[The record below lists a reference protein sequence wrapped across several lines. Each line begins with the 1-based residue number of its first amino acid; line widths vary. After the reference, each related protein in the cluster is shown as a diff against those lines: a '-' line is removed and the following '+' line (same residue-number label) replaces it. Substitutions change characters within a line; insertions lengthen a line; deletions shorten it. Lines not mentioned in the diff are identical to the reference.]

1 MKINAFFKKQVTLL
15 WTLKTYTIKSFKI
28 IITLFISALFINCS
42 NDVEEPTII
51 LSKTNIAGSYT
62 ITNLTTDAK
71 VTSLTDVGGV
81 LVPLDVAT
89 STSNWDTFQ
98 IDFKLE
104 EEGTFKAEGLF
115 RTISTVTPVVGN
127 PVSETS
133 ILDIDASGNFTLDT
147 TNNTINFSSSV
158 GEFLSGTFDIVTFN
172 ETSLVLYQEAEE
184 TEDSIT
190 TEMKTSISF
199 ERN

>member
-1 MKINAFFKKQVTLL
+1 M
-15 WTLKTYTIKSFKI
+15 KSFKI

-51 LSKTNIAGSYT
+51 LSKTNIAGSYA
-62 ITNLTTDAK
+62 ITNLNTDAK
-71 VTSLTDVGGV
+71 ITSLTDVGGV
-81 LVPLDVAT
+81 LVTRDVAT
-89 STSNWDTFQ
+89 STSNGDTFQ

-115 RTISTVTPVVGN
+115 RRIYIVTPVGGN

-133 ILDIDASGNFTLDT
+133 ILDINASGNFTLDT
-147 TNNTINFSSSV
+147 TNNTISFSSSV

-184 TEDSIT
+184 TEDSKT

>member
-1 MKINAFFKKQVTLL
+1 MKF
-15 WTLKTYTIKSFKI
+15 FKI
-28 IITLFISALFINCS
+28 IITLFFSTLVMNCS

-51 LSKTNIAGSYT
+51 LSKTNIAGSYA

-71 VTSLTDVGGV
+71 VTSLTNVGGV

-89 STSNWDTFQ
+89 SKSNGDTFQ
-98 IDFKLE
+98 IYFKLE
-104 EEGTFKAEGLF
+104 EDGTFKAEGLF
-115 RTISTVTPVVGN
+115 RTISTVTPVVGS

-172 ETSLVLYQEAEE
+172 EVSLVLYQEAEE
-184 TEDSIT
+184 TEGSIT

-199 ERN
+199 EKN

>member
-1 MKINAFFKKQVTLL
+1 M
-15 WTLKTYTIKSFKI
+15 KSFKI

-89 STSNWDTFQ
+89 STSNGDTFQ

-147 TNNTINFSSSV
+147 TKNTINFSSSV

>member
-1 MKINAFFKKQVTLL
+1 M
-15 WTLKTYTIKSFKI
+15 KSFKI
-28 IITLFISALFINCS
+28 IITLIISALFINCS

-51 LSKTNIAGSYT
+51 LSKTNIAGSYA

-71 VTSLTDVGGV
+71 VTSLTDVGSV

-89 STSNWDTFQ
+89 STSNGDTFQ

-133 ILDIDASGNFTLDT
+133 ILDIDASGNF
-147 TNNTINFSSSV
+147 
-158 GEFLSGTFDIVTFN
+158 
-172 ETSLVLYQEAEE
+172 
-184 TEDSIT
+184 
-190 TEMKTSISF
+190 
-199 ERN
+199 